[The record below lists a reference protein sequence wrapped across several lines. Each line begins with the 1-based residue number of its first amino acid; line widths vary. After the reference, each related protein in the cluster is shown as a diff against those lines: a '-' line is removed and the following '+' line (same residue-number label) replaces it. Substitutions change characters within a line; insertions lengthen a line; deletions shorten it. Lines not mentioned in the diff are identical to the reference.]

1 MLFLTTFSSMMY
13 CICCFSNYAAA
24 PQCYITQSPPSAI
37 QPSLPPSST
46 PSDIRRDARLRDDGE
61 ALQYRRRHQELRP
74 SDSTS
79 RDPLLLLVTVLIPVP
94 APVLSLVTCRHCER
108 LLCYALLCSRC
119 RYRYPYRSSK
129 SLSITVTAGDSATPL
144 PSHPLPSYHIP
155 SYPDIAHSHRV
166 AVC

>member
-13 CICCFSNYAAA
+13 CICCCTDYAAA

-37 QPSLPPSST
+37 QPSPPPSFT

-61 ALQYRRRHQELRP
+61 ALQHRRRHQELRA

-94 APVLSLVTCRHCER
+94 VPVPVLSLVTYMHCER
-108 LLCYALLCSRC
+108 LLCYALLCSALGVGIGIGPRRVC
-119 RYRYPYRSSK
+119 
-129 SLSITVTAGDSATPL
+129 LSRLQPVIARL
-144 PSHPLPSYHIP
+144 PFHPIPFHPIISHPILILHI
-155 SYPDIAHSHRV
+155 V
-166 AVC
+166 TV

>member
-1 MLFLTTFSSMMY
+1 MS
-13 CICCFSNYAAA
+13 CICCCTNNAAA

-37 QPSLPPSST
+37 QPSSPPSFT

-61 ALQYRRRHQELRP
+61 ALQHRRRHQELRA

-79 RDPLLLLVTVLIPVP
+79 RDSLLLLVTVLIPVP
-94 APVLSLVTCRHCER
+94 VPVLSLVTYMHCER

-119 RYRYPYRSSK
+119 RYRYWSSK

-144 PSHPLPSYHIP
+144 PSHPLPSHPLPSHPLPSHHIP

-166 AVC
+166 TVC

>member
-1 MLFLTTFSSMMY
+1 MS
-13 CICCFSNYAAA
+13 CICCCTNNAAA

-37 QPSLPPSST
+37 QPSSPPSFT

-61 ALQYRRRHQELRP
+61 ALQHRRRHQELRA

-79 RDPLLLLVTVLIPVP
+79 RDSLLLLVTVLIPVP
-94 APVLSLVTCRHCER
+94 VPVLSLVTYMHCER

-119 RYRYPYRSSK
+119 RYRYWSSK

-166 AVC
+166 TVC